1 MLVAVVAIVVT
12 GAKPGGDWLHER
24 TVSTRSGP
32 DASVTS
38 GQRLDARP
46 DATVPASVDTCPNW
60 ERCGRQL
67 YVRTDDVRPGMLDGV
82 SDVDSDY
89 HLDRLLLV
97 LLEGTAAGRLRLVGR
112 RGPAPYTGLR

>member
-1 MLVAVVAIVVT
+1 VLVAVVAIVVT
-12 GAKPGGDWLHER
+12 GAKPGGDWLREW

-38 GQRLDARP
+38 GQRLDACP

-67 YVRTDDVRPGMLDGV
+67 HVRTDDVRPGMLDGV
-82 SDVDSDY
+82 SDVDSGY
-89 HLDRLLLV
+89 HLDH
-97 LLEGTAAGRLRLVGR
+97 LRLVGH